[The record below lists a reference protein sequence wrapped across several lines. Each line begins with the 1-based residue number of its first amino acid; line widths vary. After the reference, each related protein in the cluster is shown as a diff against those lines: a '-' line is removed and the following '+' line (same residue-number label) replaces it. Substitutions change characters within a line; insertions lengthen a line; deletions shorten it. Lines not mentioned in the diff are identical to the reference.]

1 MAGTTQH
8 ELLIINDFYT
18 CTCDEFLFDRI
29 FEISGTTVIAYIYS
43 LAASVENRKS
53 DCKWQIDRK
62 LKCGI

>member
-43 LAASVENRKS
+43 LAESVF
-53 DCKWQIDRK
+53 DCITTMKQTTKK
-62 LKCGI
+62 LN